1 MWSSA
6 GFIAIIFFGVD
17 NASRNKSLFLL
28 KQEERRFQLEEKI
41 KYSYSS
47 QFQKSEIWGFTGL
60 KVIKVR

>member
-28 KQEERRFQLEEKI
+28 KQEERRFQFAEKI

-60 KVIKVR
+60 KVIKLR

>member
-28 KQEERRFQLEEKI
+28 KQEERRFQLAEKI